1 MTIVVSCLQDAANEY
16 SLLLYNHL
24 SNSFTMAQLRMGVM
38 LAYII
43 NYWNL
48 AQYEALY
55 ACKYIDSTQYP
66 GETISLLDIP
76 NHCPTVSKMLIVFP
90 GY

>member
-1 MTIVVSCLQDAANEY
+1 
-16 SLLLYNHL
+16 
-24 SNSFTMAQLRMGVM
+24 M